1 MHWWI
6 SLWND
11 YFLSNFLYFF
21 LPLLALHLRY
31 SSFSRFLL
39 QLYSIE
45 INSLETYRNLI
56 LLPRYIRLSDT
67 TPMSKVRE
75 LLIDHWGL
83 FRPHRPH
90 LALSLIGG
98 AKNFRMEGRKR
109 ETFKV
114 GCSFVFTIQ
123 KFLI

>member
-1 MHWWI
+1 
-6 SLWND
+6 
-11 YFLSNFLYFF
+11 
-21 LPLLALHLRY
+21 
-31 SSFSRFLL
+31 
-39 QLYSIE
+39 
-45 INSLETYRNLI
+45 
-56 LLPRYIRLSDT
+56 
-67 TPMSKVRE
+67 MSKVRE

-114 GCSFVFTIQ
+114 GYSFVFIIQ
-123 KFLI
+123 KDFYLNISLKDDRILLVWNLFN